1 MAQVNKKDLEKL
13 YRRLKKRS
21 KTEVT
26 AAMENV
32 SRKAGFQV
40 LRGAQDRVPVDQGL
54 LRSSL
59 SVGDQNNLFNFSLQG
74 SRAEITVGSNLEY
87 ARYIEE
93 GYTQKAGQF
102 VPGYWRGDQFRYD
115 PAAYEKYL
123 SEKSAGNNP
132 SLFDYGMVLTGKR
145 IPGVR
150 YLSKSREEVDSIMEE
165 LVKEELDDLA
175 RRLFPD
181 G

>member
-1 MAQVNKKDLEKL
+1 MARVNKKDLEKL
-13 YRRLKKRS
+13 YRHLKKRS
-21 KTEVT
+21 KTEVK

-59 SVGDQNNLFNFSLQG
+59 SVGDQNNMFNLALQG
-74 SRAEITVGSNLEY
+74 SRVEITVGSNLEY
-87 ARYIEE
+87 ARYVEE

-102 VPGYWRGDQFRYD
+102 VPGYWRKGIFKYD
-115 PAAYEKYL
+115 PAAYKKYL

-132 SLFDYGMVLTGKR
+132 NLFDFGMVLTGKR
-145 IPGVR
+145 IPGVH
-150 YLSKSREEVDSIMEE
+150 YLSRSRVEVDSIINELVNEE
-165 LVKEELDDLA
+165 LTELA